1 MTDMQAESGS
11 PLDVSNALIPI
22 TKNNTLQ
29 EASVETS
36 LCSENKPNS
45 KKRNKNR
52 NKEEALLQHRVI
64 IEFSENE
71 PAPCESQSHSHS
83 PEPFIVNL
91 QQQQQQ
97 QQELGESAASATA
110 TSPQRSKSDLPPPPS
125 STKNTR
131 KQAAS
136 LSPIES
142 TSSAAE
148 FLDASAN
155 WLNRTFSR
163 EEAQE
168 RDGIMNAPAV
178 GLDGQPHDDDDDASM
193 ESRASSTYF
202 DPIDFNPSNW
212 MKAMDA
218 PSIGFA
224 VIALTTVLAHPF
236 LFVAGALAA
245 FGTATVVGASY
256 SLVSRAEGPL
266 SRCFPCGGSLMG
278 EGSGTLTDS
287 TNSSVPAIQDTEQT
301 QKSPAD
307 EDPAD
312 EATTESST
320 TAEDQVDAHASTP
333 SERKPKRTAASAA
346 SPPQHQR
353 MISDTT
359 LMTLDN
365 EVPQVFPE
373 EWFREHYPS
382 LKNQVVKDEEM
393 LGLSAVQFFKVFFND
408 DAPYN
413 FKEFQKKRGD
423 IDIEYGAW
431 KDVEWETGPISMHA
445 AAKGLLPSDLGHLFF
460 QERTLYFKA
469 KTNSFFGPL
478 YATTTKRQRILMLSK
493 RCAVLESKTSLAD
506 IPYCDRFT
514 VMERWVITATKDDDC
529 YTARVA
535 TACEVFFTKSCP
547 FEGQIRSKSAS
558 TISEVVTA
566 WCAMAQEALKLTE
579 RAKQDRIRRI
589 QTDEDET
596 WDDPVHDDAD
606 NPTSDPVHDDG
617 YKPTSNDVEGVEV
630 KHSHSNSLSYPI
642 ALIEGDA
649 DWTEE
654 VDETDDGLFLSRSEI
669 DLASPKTKPL
679 TGIRRSIN
687 QMVGKRRDSIPH
699 RVEI

>member
-1 MTDMQAESGS
+1 MTDMQHTESDKQS
-11 PLDVSNALIPI
+11 DASNDHIRI
-22 TKNNTLQ
+22 TKNTLQ
-29 EASVETS
+29 EANVETN
-36 LCSENKPNS
+36 LCSEIKTIS
-45 KKRNKNR
+45 KKKNKNKNK

-71 PAPCESQSHSHS
+71 PAPCESQSHSDS
-83 PEPFIVNL
+83 LYPEPFIANL

-97 QQELGESAASATA
+97 QGEAAATA
-110 TSPQRSKSDLPPPPS
+110 TSPPRSRSDLPPPPS

-131 KQAAS
+131 KQATS
-136 LSPIES
+136 QSPIES
-142 TSSAAE
+142 PSAAAE
-148 FLDASAN
+148 FLDASAS

-168 RDGIMNAPAV
+168 NDTNAPPQERDEQPLLQDQDHQ
-178 GLDGQPHDDDDDASM
+178 LDDSMLLNIAGNEEASV

-212 MKAMDA
+212 IQAMDA
-218 PSIGFA
+218 PTIGFA
-224 VIALTTVLAHPF
+224 FIALTTVLAHPF

-245 FGTATVVGASY
+245 TAAFGTATVVGASY
-256 SLVSRAEGPL
+256 DLISRAEGPM
-266 SRCFPCGGSLMG
+266 SRCFPCNGSLMG
-278 EGSGTLTDS
+278 DGS
-287 TNSSVPAIQDTEQT
+287 TNGSVPTTQDTEQA
-301 QKSPAD
+301 QKIEAD
-307 EDPAD
+307 QDPTD
-312 EATTESST
+312 EATAESST
-320 TAEDQVDAHASTP
+320 NAEDVHASTRP
-333 SERKPKRTAASAA
+333 EGQPKGTATSVA

-353 MISDTT
+353 MVSDTT

-365 EVPQVFPE
+365 DVPQVFPE
-373 EWFREHYPS
+373 EWFREHYPP

-413 FKEFQKKRGD
+413 FLEFQKKRGD
-423 IDIEYGAW
+423 IDIEYGSW
-431 KDVEWETGPISMHA
+431 QDVEWETGPISMHQ
-445 AAKGLLPSDLGHLFF
+445 AAKASLPSDLGHLFF
-460 QERTLYFKA
+460 QERTLKFKA

-535 TACEVFFTKSCP
+535 TACEVFFSKSCP

-596 WDDPVHDDAD
+596 WDDPVHDDGCS
-606 NPTSDPVHDDG
+606 PTSDDM
-617 YKPTSNDVEGVEV
+617 EGVEV
-630 KHSHSNSLSYPI
+630 KHSHLKSQSYPN
-642 ALIEGDA
+642 ALIEG
-649 DWTEE
+649 EE
-654 VDETDDGLFLSRSEI
+654 DLTNEEGEIGEGLSRSKSETN
-669 DLASPKTKPL
+669 LASRMTRPL
-679 TGIRRSIN
+679 TAVRRSIS
-687 QMVGKRRDSIPH
+687 QMVLKRRQSLPQ

>member
-1 MTDMQAESGS
+1 MTDMQHADSGS
-11 PLDVSNALIPI
+11 PSDVSNALIPI
-22 TKNNTLQ
+22 AKNTLR

-36 LCSENKPNS
+36 LCSESKPNS
-45 KKRNKNR
+45 KKRNKNK

-64 IEFSENE
+64 IEFSEHE

-97 QQELGESAASATA
+97 QQQQLGAAAT
-110 TSPQRSKSDLPPPPS
+110 TTIISPRSKSDLPPPPS

-131 KQAAS
+131 KQSAS
-136 LSPIES
+136 LNPLES
-142 TSSAAE
+142 TSSTAD

-155 WLNRTFSR
+155 WLTRTFSR
-163 EEAQE
+163 EEMQ
-168 RDGIMNAPAV
+168 DGDGDINAPPP
-178 GLDGQPHDDDDDASM
+178 GQDEQPLDDDEASM

-212 MKAMDA
+212 MRAMDA

-256 SLVSRAEGPL
+256 NLVSRAEEPL
-266 SRCFPCGGSLMG
+266 SRCFPCSGSLMCDD
-278 EGSGTLTDS
+278 SGTITDS
-287 TNSSVPAIQDTEQT
+287 ANGSVPAIQDTEPA
-301 QKSPAD
+301 QKED

-320 TAEDQVDAHASTP
+320 TADDQVDAHASTP
-333 SERKPKRTAASAA
+333 SEGKPKGTATSVAST
-346 SPPQHQR
+346 PQHQR

-359 LMTLDN
+359 LVTLDN

-393 LGLSAVQFFKVFFND
+393 LGLSALQLFKVFFSD

-413 FKEFQKKRGD
+413 FLEFQKKRGD

-445 AAKGLLPSDLGHLFF
+445 AAKGSLPSDLGHLFF

-579 RAKQDRIRRI
+579 QAKQDRIRRI
-589 QTDEDET
+589 QTDEDEI
-596 WDDPVHDDAD
+596 W
-606 NPTSDPVHDDG
+606 NDPVHDDG
-617 YKPTSNDVEGVEV
+617 NSPTSDPVYDDGYIPTSDDVEGVEV
-630 KHSHSNSLSYPI
+630 KHSRSLSQSYPI

-649 DWTEE
+649 DWTEGVGE
-654 VDETDDGLFLSRSEI
+654 RGDGLSLSRSEL

-679 TGIRRSIN
+679 TGMRRSIS
-687 QMVGKRRDSIPH
+687 QMVLKRRESLPE